1 MLVPPSHTGKHCN
14 IGRTLGGH
22 GGADRRVGR
31 RCPRSP
37 EVQASC
43 HTGVGEYIV
52 ICWGSSHRINMACLS
67 RGSVLHDGLGEK
79 KSLN

>member
-1 MLVPPSHTGKHCN
+1 MLVPPGHTGKHCDV
-14 IGRTLGGH
+14 GKTLSGH

-31 RCPRSP
+31 RRLRSP

-43 HTGVGEYIV
+43 HTGVEEYIV
-52 ICWGSSHRINMACLS
+52 MCWVSSHRINMACLS

-79 KSLN
+79 SH